1 MIPTLSRFLH
11 GQAFLKSKGQ
21 QPVELPPAKVGAN
34 DATRDSGGAAAIAG
48 LLSSDFRLC
57 Q

>member
-21 QPVELPPAKVGAN
+21 QPIESPPAKVGAN
-34 DATRDSGGAAAIAG
+34 DVRGTSGGAAAIAG